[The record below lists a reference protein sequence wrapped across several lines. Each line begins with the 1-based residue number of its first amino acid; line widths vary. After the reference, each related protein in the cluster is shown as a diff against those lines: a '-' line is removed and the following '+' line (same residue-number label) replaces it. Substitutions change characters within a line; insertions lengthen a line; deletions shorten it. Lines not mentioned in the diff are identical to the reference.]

1 MATPLQNSPFD
12 DAAFPITASARG
24 APSCNHN
31 GEDISLHHD
40 QAAGNNATY
49 LWPIG
54 LGTVRWNT
62 AEADV
67 DRVFPDA
74 QQPQAAPQWNSNM
87 DNANVRPPI
96 VISDVDKSQLSKI
109 ARSAANRLPDIADE
123 LMIELERA
131 EVCESGRVPLGVVR
145 MYSWVRFTIDRGSE
159 HAVTLVYPED
169 ADIIRD
175 RLSILSPIGTALIG
189 LSEGQVMH
197 WTDRNGQSRWL
208 KVLEVDNQPRD

>member
-1 MATPLQNSPFD
+1 
-12 DAAFPITASARG
+12 
-24 APSCNHN
+24 
-31 GEDISLHHD
+31 
-40 QAAGNNATY
+40 
-49 LWPIG
+49 
-54 LGTVRWNT
+54 
-62 AEADV
+62 
-67 DRVFPDA
+67 
-74 QQPQAAPQWNSNM
+74 M

-131 EVCESGRVPLGVVR
+131 EVCESGRVPLGVIR

-159 HAVTLVYPED
+159 HTVTLVYPED